1 MLTMNEKDKNEMLE
15 AILKENEAYQCKL
28 WAVIMAGADTYALIG
43 GLSTLTGG
51 AAAALGALSNA
62 YCYLGVT
69 EKHLNMV
76 IVNSVNVSKIEN
88 RLSLPLSS
96 ITKAEVKG
104 GLLPGRK
111 VVMLH
116 FGMKISL
123 MNNAI
128 GSDIQGQKEN
138 VEMFCQIVSKL
149 G

>member
-15 AILKENEAYQCKL
+15 AILNENEAYQCKL

-69 EKHLNMV
+69 EQHLNMV

-88 RLSLPLSS
+88 RLSLLHMPPQKCSLTADDGASPPPEWCTAS
-96 ITKAEVKG
+96 AEMVHG
-104 GLLPGRK
+104 GR
-111 VVMLH
+111 
-116 FGMKISL
+116 
-123 MNNAI
+123 
-128 GSDIQGQKEN
+128 
-138 VEMFCQIVSKL
+138 
-149 G
+149 

>member
-15 AILKENEAYQCKL
+15 AILNENEAYQCKL

-69 EKHLNMV
+69 EQHLNMV
-76 IVNSVNVSKIEN
+76 IVNSVNVS
-88 RLSLPLSS
+88 

-104 GLLPGRK
+104 GILPGRK

-116 FGMKISL
+116 FGKEKMKISL

>member
-1 MLTMNEKDKNEMLE
+1 MVMF
-15 AILKENEAYQCKL
+15 ILYYLYSNIRYLCTD
-28 WAVIMAGADTYALIG
+28 WRTFYTDR
-43 GLSTLTGG
+43 G

-62 YCYLGVT
+62 YCYMGVT

-116 FGMKISL
+116 FGKEKMKISL

-128 GSDIQGQKEN
+128 GSDIQRQKEN

>member
-96 ITKAEVKG
+96 NKG
-104 GLLPGRK
+104 RSQGWAAARK
-111 VVMLH
+111 
-116 FGMKISL
+116 KSR
-123 MNNAI
+123 NAAFW
-128 GSDIQGQKEN
+128 KRKNEN
-138 VEMFCQIVSKL
+138 FFDEQCDWL
-149 G
+149 

>member
-1 MLTMNEKDKNEMLE
+1 MNEKDKNEMLE
-15 AILKENEAYQCKL
+15 AILNENEAYQCKL

-88 RLSLPLSS
+88 RL
-96 ITKAEVKG
+96 
-104 GLLPGRK
+104 
-111 VVMLH
+111 MLH
-116 FGMKISL
+116 FGKEKMKISL